1 MATEIERLFQEA
13 GALLEGHF
21 LLTSG
26 LHSSGYLEKF
36 KVLERP
42 QLTQTLC
49 GIIAEHFR
57 DSGIEAVAG
66 PTVGGVLLAFEV
78 ARQLG
83 VRALYAER
91 ETLPNQKE
99 GRAFRRS
106 TLRPGERVLVVDD
119 VLTTGG
125 SLRDVLDAVR
135 RALGEV
141 VAAAVLVDRS
151 AGGIDLGV
159 PLFCCHRLSIPTY
172 PPEGCP
178 LCAQGLPLVK
188 PGSRP
193 L

>member
-1 MATEIERLFQEA
+1 MATEVERLFQEA

-26 LHSSGYLEKF
+26 LHSPGYLEKF

-91 ETLPNQKE
+91 ETLPDGQE

-106 TLRPGERVLVVDD
+106 TLWPGERVLVVDD

-125 SLRDVLDAVR
+125 SLRDVLGAVR
-135 RALGEV
+135 RAQGEIV
-141 VAAAVLVDRS
+141 GAAVLVDRS

-172 PPEGCP
+172 SPEGCP